1 VEVFVF
7 PGQGSQRL
15 GMGADLFD
23 RVPEFASVE
32 RKIDELLGYSVRTLC
47 LRDPERKL
55 NYTAYT
61 QPALYV
67 VNALYYFDAV
77 AKGARPA
84 LVAGHSLGEFN
95 ALLAA
100 GVFDFLTGLRLVH
113 KRGALMGQAVG
124 GGMAAVL
131 GIRAERVA
139 RLLEE
144 SDLAGIDVAN
154 FNSRTQTV
162 ISGPIA
168 DIKRATSIFEKE
180 GATGYVPLTVS
191 AAFHSRYM
199 RAAADEF
206 GAFLKGFEFRSP
218 QVPVV
223 SNVTARPYGKVD
235 PTTTTCDLLTRQIVS
250 PVQWTNTVLYMLD
263 RGVSKFSEI
272 GAPGNVLTRL
282 IKQIESPP
290 VASASEESQE

>member
-1 VEVFVF
+1 MEVFVF

-23 RVPEFASVE
+23 TVPEFKSIE
-32 RKIDELLGYSVRTLC
+32 SQINELLGYSLRTLC

-55 NYTAYT
+55 HHTAYT

-67 VNALYYFDAV
+67 VNALYYLDAV

-100 GVFDFLTGLRLVH
+100 GVFDFVTGVRLVH
-113 KRGALMGQAVG
+113 KRGAIMSKAVN

-131 GIRAERVA
+131 GMSAERVVQ
-139 RLLEE
+139 LLQHSALTE
-144 SDLAGIDVAN
+144 LDVAN

-168 DIKRATSIFEKE
+168 DIKRAGVVFEKA
-180 GATGYVPLTVS
+180 GAEGYVPLPVS

-199 RAAADEF
+199 RSASDEF
-206 GAFLKGFEFRSP
+206 AEFLRGFEFRAP
-218 QVPVV
+218 RIPVV
-223 SNVTARPYGKVD
+223 SNVTARPYGRVD
-235 PTTTTCDLLTRQIVS
+235 PTTITRDLLARQIVS
-250 PVQWTNTVLYMLD
+250 PVQWTNTVLYLLD
-263 RGVSKFSEI
+263 RGVSTFTEI
-272 GAPGNVLTRL
+272 GPPGGVLSSL
-282 IKQIESPP
+282 IRQIESPP
-290 VASASEESQE
+290 VLSARDARQ